1 MQDLTEG
8 PIARHLLKMGG
19 VLLLN
24 ALASTVFALI
34 NLYWLGRLGPT
45 AQAAVTLAAMPM
57 MLALTLM
64 PVLSMGAGVLLSHA
78 VGAKDHGRVDRIFNE
93 AFGASLIVS
102 ALVALVAWSC
112 RDALSHVMTA
122 DAATAA
128 TIASYYGWFIP
139 SIAVQIPM
147 LVLATML
154 EFTGN
159 VRAGALAQ
167 VGTVALGAVATPV
180 LMFGWLGMPAMGV
193 DGNGAGSLLA
203 CSLVMLALLGYL
215 ARKDAYL
222 RMRPR
227 LWFAWPQELWSAI
240 KIGIPAGIGSGV
252 VAVSLLAIGLM
263 LRPFGPVE
271 QAGFAVGQRAF
282 QAGLMPLTALTGA
295 ICIIVGQ
302 NYGAG
307 LRDRVNETLRTGLVF
322 ACVLV
327 PVLLLVFESLAPWI
341 GSRFSDDAQVVAA
354 SASFMRITAID
365 FIPLC
370 LANTAFAVLSG
381 MGNTRAGL
389 IAQLLHMVLLVCV
402 AGSLSMLA
410 GFRPV
415 WIWWSM
421 VAAGSTQ
428 ALMAWWFLRREF
440 GRPAEPAPLA
450 ADDGL
455 AAASLPA
462 TR

>member
-8 PIARHLLKMGG
+8 PIARHLLRMCG

-24 ALASTVFALI
+24 ALATTVFSLVNI
-34 NLYWLGRLGPT
+34 YWLGRLGTT

-57 MLALTLM
+57 MLALTLL

-78 VGAKDHGRVDRIFNE
+78 VGARDHTRVNRIFNE
-93 AFGASLIVS
+93 AFGASLLVS
-102 ALVALVAWSC
+102 AFVALLTWSQ
-112 RDALSHVMTA
+112 REAISRLMTGDA
-122 DAATAA
+122 DTAA

-147 LVLATML
+147 LVLAAML

-159 VRAGALAQ
+159 VKAGAIAQ
-167 VGTVALGAVATPV
+167 IGTVALGAVLTPL
-180 LMFGWLGMPAMGV
+180 LMFGWLGLPAMGV
-193 DGNGAGSLLA
+193 NGNGAGSLLA
-203 CSLVMLALLGYL
+203 CSLVMLGLLSYF

-222 RMRPR
+222 RMQPAV
-227 LWFAWPQELWSAI
+227 WFSWPQELWAAI
-240 KIGIPAGIGSGV
+240 KIGVPAGIGSGV

-271 QAGFAVGQRAF
+271 QAGFGVGQRAF
-282 QAGLMPLTALTGA
+282 QAGLMPLTALGGA

-307 LRDRVNETLRTGLVF
+307 RRERVSQTLRTGLVF

-327 PVLLLVFESLAPWI
+327 PLLLLVFQAFAPWI
-341 GSRFSDDAQVVAA
+341 GSRFSDDAAVIVA
-354 SASFMRITAID
+354 SASFMRITALD

-389 IAQLLHMVLLVCV
+389 VAQLLHMLLLVTL
-402 AGSLSMLA
+402 AGSLSALA

-440 GRPAEPAPLA
+440 GRPAEPSAVAPADSLA
-450 ADDGL
+450 A
-455 AAASLPA
+455 